1 MIVFYLS
8 LYMFWVCTCLALP
21 LEWKEPKTLFEC
33 MKVCWVC
40 KFLLLLLIFFVL
52 TNMVIFFKWPNKF
65 YLLKNIFIAYHN
77 FKQPNN
83 NNSNTTLN
91 IRCTLFLCY
100 YDAYM
105 YIYAQKQQHILH
117 YKCYPYLI
125 YLWFFLQYF

>member
-1 MIVFYLS
+1 MSCFAFGMKGAQDSFRVHESMLSMQVSAIVADF
-8 LYMFWVCTCLALP
+8 
-21 LEWKEPKTLFEC
+21 
-33 MKVCWVC
+33 
-40 KFLLLLLIFFVL
+40 FFVL